1 MLFFRILLFVTV
13 AFLCTTGW
21 WFAIVPAAMWYSFQ
35 FDGYELVI
43 MGALTDIHYGSVT
56 AAPYM
61 TLLLITVVLVAGWL
75 KPRLMVYTT
84 STNV

>member
-1 MLFFRILLFVTV
+1 MLFFRILLFITV

-21 WFAIVPAAMWYSFQ
+21 WLAILPAAIWYSFQ
-35 FDGYELVI
+35 FDGYELVLL
-43 MGALTDIHYGSVT
+43 GALTDIHYG
-56 AAPYM
+56 AATIMPYT
-61 TLLLITVVLVAGWL
+61 TLYFILIVLAVGWL